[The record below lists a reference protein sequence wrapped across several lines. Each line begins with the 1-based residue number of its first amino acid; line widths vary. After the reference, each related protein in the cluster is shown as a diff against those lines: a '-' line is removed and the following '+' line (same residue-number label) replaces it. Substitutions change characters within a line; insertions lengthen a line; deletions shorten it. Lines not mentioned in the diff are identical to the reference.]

1 MQWRVNIIVCHSN
14 LAAFQTFKV
23 YQYETRQGNRLAA
36 KRIIEIGLV
45 ELDLPSHPIFH
56 LNDIYMFPHLVSY
69 MHNL

>member
-23 YQYETRQGNRLAA
+23 YQYETRQGNRHAA

-45 ELDLPSHPIFH
+45 EPDLLSHPIFH
-56 LNDIYMFPHLVSY
+56 LKVKYRVFRGAHMLN
-69 MHNL
+69 